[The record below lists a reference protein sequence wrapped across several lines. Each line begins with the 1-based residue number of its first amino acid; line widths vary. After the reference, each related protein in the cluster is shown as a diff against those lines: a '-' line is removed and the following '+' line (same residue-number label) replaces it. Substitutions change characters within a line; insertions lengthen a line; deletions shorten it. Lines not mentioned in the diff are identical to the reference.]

1 MKEFIK
7 KFKEF
12 SRDRKMEI
20 ISIIIIILL
29 LTINATLN
37 VAEMVKF
44 KHIREEINE
53 KCQYVQQMVLD
64 LKGGNK

>member
-44 KHIREEINE
+44 KHTREEINE
-53 KCQYVQQMVLD
+53 KCQYVQQTVLE
-64 LKGGNK
+64 LQGGK

>member
-7 KFKEF
+7 KFKEY
-12 SRDRKMEI
+12 SRDRKIEI
-20 ISIIIIILL
+20 ISLIKIILL

-37 VAEMVKF
+37 VVEMVKF
-44 KHIREEINE
+44 KHTREEINE
-53 KCQYVQQMVLD
+53 KCQYVHQMVLD